1 MSYINEDFL
10 FDNETGKHLYYDF
23 AESMPIYDYH
33 CHLNP
38 KEIADDHKY
47 RSITEI
53 WLGGDHY
60 KWRAM
65 RINGIAEKY
74 ITGDGEDFE
83 KFKAFA
89 KTLDQAIGNPLYQ
102 WSHLELSRYF
112 GIDRLLSEESAAS
125 IFEEA
130 NEKLK
135 NISARSLIRDSKVTH
150 INTTDDPT
158 DDLAQHERIAADK
171 SLDVLVRPTFRP
183 DAFFKGEKA
192 DFSDRLKQL
201 EEKTGIK
208 IKDLSSYMQA
218 LEERVDYFHERG
230 CRLADHGFEA
240 FEYKKTDAQKADKIL
255 KSLIG
260 GEKIDKK
267 EALSFKSFM
276 ISFLAGLYEKRGW
289 VMQMHIGAVRNSNS
303 RMFNML
309 GPDAGFDSMGDW
321 SVADALNRYL
331 DDMTLEGKL
340 PRTILYNLNAK
351 DNDVFAS
358 MMGNFARENS
368 PAYVDFGTAWWFYDQ
383 KDGIEKQL
391 TSFANLSLLGR
402 FVGMVTDSRSFLS
415 FTRHEYFRRVACNL
429 IGRWA
434 EAHMIPKDDSILGSL
449 VKKISYQNALEYF
462 D

>member
-1 MSYINEDFL
+1 MPYINENFL
-10 FDNETGKHLYYDF
+10 FDNETGKHLYYEF
-23 AESMPIYDYH
+23 AEDLPIYDYH
-33 CHLNP
+33 CHLSP
-38 KEIADDHKY
+38 EEIAKDHEY

-74 ITGDGEDFE
+74 ITGDADDFE
-83 KFKAFA
+83 KFEAFA
-89 KTLDQAIGNPLYQ
+89 RTLEQAIGNPLYQ

-112 GIDRLLSEESAAS
+112 GIDRILDSKSARS
-125 IFEEA
+125 IFDEA

-158 DDLAQHERIAADK
+158 DDLKWHKMIAEDD
-171 SLDVLVRPTFRP
+171 SIDVLVRPTFRP
-183 DAFFKGEKA
+183 DAFFKPEKD
-192 DFSDRLKQL
+192 DFLKRVEQL
-201 EEKTGIK
+201 KEVAGID
-208 IKDLSSYMQA
+208 IKDLAAYQEA
-218 LEERVDYFHERG
+218 IEKRVDFFHENH

-240 FEYKKTDAQKADKIL
+240 FEYVKTDLEKAEEIL
-255 KSLIG
+255 KRALA
-260 GEKIDKK
+260 GEKINK
-267 EALSFKSFM
+267 EDAVRFRSYM
-276 ISFLAGLYEKRGW
+276 GSFLADLYEKRGW

-303 RMFNML
+303 KMFKL
-309 GPDAGFDSMGDW
+309 VGADAGFDSMGDW
-321 SVADALNRYL
+321 SAADALNAYL
-331 DDMTLEGKL
+331 DDLTLADSL
-340 PRTILYNLNAK
+340 PRTIVYNLNSK

-358 MMGNFARENS
+358 MMGNFAQDKS

-391 TSFANLSLLGR
+391 TAFANLSVLGR

-429 IGRWA
+429 LGRWA
-434 EAHMIPKDDSILGSL
+434 EANMIPKDDDILGPL
-449 VKKISYQNALEYF
+449 VKKISYKNALEYF